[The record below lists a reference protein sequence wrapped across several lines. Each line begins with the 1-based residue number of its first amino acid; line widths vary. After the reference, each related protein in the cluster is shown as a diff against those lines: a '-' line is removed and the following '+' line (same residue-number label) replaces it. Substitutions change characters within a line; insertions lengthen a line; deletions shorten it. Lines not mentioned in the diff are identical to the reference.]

1 MLWQRY
7 AEIKPT
13 DIALKFELKQQVKSG
28 DETRFSIVERDLT
41 WRDLHQLIEQ
51 WADVWQAEGVSSG
64 EGVALIGRYQPELV
78 IAYLVA
84 LRMGCRVLVINPMLP
99 AEKIIQICEQCNM
112 DYLLDC
118 TQLNVNSLEVG
129 KLQQLDFGL
138 ADDVIQQRLATK
150 CPLTFTLTSGSTGLP
165 KAVVHTLSQHLASA
179 EGISPLLQIDENS
192 EWLLALP
199 LFHVSG
205 QGIVWRWLQNGCCL
219 RCVGDNIYQ
228 NLLQVTHSALV
239 PTQLQHFL
247 YFLQENKISSFRL
260 SHILLGGAHI
270 PVALTQQAIRAGIHC
285 YSGYGMTEAAS
296 TVFAKKSDVSAGV
309 GYLLPLR
316 EYRLVDGEIWVRG
329 QTLALGCWQKN
340 GEIKT
345 LLNQEGW
352 FATRDKGYQAA
363 NTEELFIQ
371 GRIDNM
377 FISGGENIQPE
388 EIEAFILQQ
397 PDVKQVFVLPI
408 EDQIYGQRP
417 VAVIDFANG
426 FSFDKVNAVQVVLRE
441 KLEKFKQPIAY
452 YPFEKIMRS
461 ALGIKVSRH
470 LLSQQ
475 LSLFLQNSEE

>member
-41 WRDLHQLIEQ
+41 WRDLHQIIEQ

-64 EGVALIGRYQPELV
+64 KGVALIGRYQPALV

-84 LRMGCRVLVINPMLP
+84 LRLQCRVLVINPMFP
-99 AEKIIQICEQCNM
+99 AEKIKQICEQCNM

-118 TQLNVNSLEVG
+118 TQLNGVEVD
-129 KLQQLDFGL
+129 KLQRLGFGL
-138 ADDVIQQRLATK
+138 VDNVSQQWMTQ

-329 QTLALGCWQKN
+329 QTLALGYWQKN

-363 NTEELFIQ
+363 NTKELFIQ

-388 EIEAFILQQ
+388 EIEAIILQQ

-426 FSFDKVNAVQVVLRE
+426 FSFDKVNAVQVALRE

>member
-41 WRDLHQLIEQ
+41 WRDLHQIIEQ

-64 EGVALIGRYQPELV
+64 KGVALIGRYQPALV

-84 LRMGCRVLVINPMLP
+84 LRLQCRVLVINPMFP
-99 AEKIIQICEQCNM
+99 AEKIKQICEQCNM

-118 TQLNVNSLEVG
+118 TQLNGVEVG
-129 KLQQLDFGL
+129 KLQRLGL
-138 ADDVIQQRLATK
+138 ADNVSQQWRTQ

-247 YFLQENKISSFRL
+247 QFLQENNISSFRL
-260 SHILLGGAHI
+260 THILLGGAHI
-270 PVALTQQAIRAGIHC
+270 PVALTQQAIRAGIRC

-329 QTLALGCWQKN
+329 QTLALGYWQKN

-363 NTEELFIQ
+363 NTKELFIQ

-426 FSFDKVNAVQVVLRE
+426 FSFDKVNAVQVALRE

>member
-1 MLWQRY
+1 S
-7 AEIKPT
+7 
-13 DIALKFELKQQVKSG
+13 QQWM
-28 DETRFSIVERDLT
+28 T
-41 WRDLHQLIEQ
+41 Q
-51 WADVWQAEGVSSG
+51 W
-64 EGVALIGRYQPELV
+64 
-78 IAYLVA
+78 
-84 LRMGCRVLVINPMLP
+84 
-99 AEKIIQICEQCNM
+99 
-112 DYLLDC
+112 
-118 TQLNVNSLEVG
+118 
-129 KLQQLDFGL
+129 
-138 ADDVIQQRLATK
+138 
-150 CPLTFTLTSGSTGLP
+150 PLTFTLTSGSTGLP

-296 TVFAKKSDVSAGV
+296 TVFAKKSDASAGV

-329 QTLALGCWQKN
+329 QTLALGYWQKN

-352 FATRDKGYQAA
+352 FATRDKGYQAT
-363 NTEELFIQ
+363 NTKELFIQ

-377 FISGGENIQPE
+377 F
-388 EIEAFILQQ
+388 
-397 PDVKQVFVLPI
+397 
-408 EDQIYGQRP
+408 
-417 VAVIDFANG
+417 
-426 FSFDKVNAVQVVLRE
+426 
-441 KLEKFKQPIAY
+441 
-452 YPFEKIMRS
+452 
-461 ALGIKVSRH
+461 
-470 LLSQQ
+470 
-475 LSLFLQNSEE
+475 

>member
-1 MLWQRY
+1 MLWQQY
-7 AEIKPT
+7 AELKPAE
-13 DIALKFELKQQVKSG
+13 IALKFKLKQQIKSG
-28 DETRFSIVERDLT
+28 NKTRFSIVERDLT
-41 WRDLHQLIEQ
+41 WRDLHQIIEQ

-64 EGVALIGRYQPELV
+64 KGVALIGRYQPALV

-84 LRMGCRVLVINPMLP
+84 LRLQCRVLVINPMFP
-99 AEKIIQICEQCNM
+99 AEKIKQICEQCNM

-118 TQLNVNSLEVG
+118 TQLNGVEVG
-129 KLQQLDFGL
+129 KLQRLGFGL
-138 ADDVIQQRLATK
+138 ADNVSQQWMTQ

-270 PVALTQQAIRAGIHC
+270 PVALTQQAIRAGIQC

-329 QTLALGCWQKN
+329 QTLALGYWQKN

-363 NTEELFIQ
+363 NTKELFIQ

-388 EIEAFILQQ
+388 EIESILLRQ

-426 FSFDKVNAVQVVLRE
+426 FSFDKVNAVQVALRE